1 MPWSDDELVALAD
14 AWCTTSQDETR
25 GTDQK
30 GDAYWCRIQAKL
42 AETLGQ
48 PEDYRSTDSITSKW
62 TQMKAKLTKFNGIY
76 MRLAR
81 NPPSGWN
88 ELKLLDEAHILYKA
102 ENNNNVFKLK
112 RVWDRVRNERK
123 WLELPSTTSRSSG
136 SKRSFVDIDNSM
148 GSDAHVNVNLNE
160 ETSSIPLDDDID
172 EDDAS
177 LHSRPQRGRD
187 KAKRIQKFGDMNEA
201 KARHREKIE
210 KSIDAHL
217 TSVEEKKARRNEL
230 QAEQQELIN
239 QQKIINHLAIMTT
252 GGVDDEDVEI
262 VREAKKE
269 SRSWLKNWF
278 KK

>member
-1 MPWSDDELVALAD
+1 M
-14 AWCTTSQDETR
+14 
-25 GTDQK
+25 
-30 GDAYWCRIQAKL
+30 
-42 AETLGQ
+42 
-48 PEDYRSTDSITSKW
+48 
-62 TQMKAKLTKFNGIY
+62 
-76 MRLAR
+76 
-81 NPPSGWN
+81 
-88 ELKLLDEAHILYKA
+88 KLLDEAHNLYKA
-102 ENNNNVFKLK
+102 ENHNNFFKLK
-112 RVWDRVRNERK
+112 RVWDRVRCERK

-160 ETSSIPLDDDID
+160 ETGVIPLDDDID

-177 LHSRPQRGRD
+177 LHSRPPRGRD
-187 KAKRIQKFGDMNEA
+187 KAKRIKKFGDINEA

-217 TSVEEKKARRNEL
+217 ASVEEKKARRDEL

-239 QQKIINHLAIMTT
+239 QQRIINHLAIMTT
-252 GGVDDEDVEI
+252 GGVEDEDVEI

-269 SRSWLKNWF
+269 SRSWLKKWF